1 MKLLTTIIGYAK
13 RFFAW
18 EYWPYLIALL
28 ALVPIILVII
38 YFIRKRRAKGDRKK
52 TTPPEGE
59 KKKKEEE
66 GIPVSSLAKAW
77 KGFLKEIPW
86 ELRRSIMVYEHFV
99 VLGEAGAGKSALID
113 NYTDWQGH
121 ARQFYPS
128 YTTNPLLQIYL
139 GSKVLVQEL
148 SASLLN
154 DTSENARR
162 ALLKLWKPLFR
173 RKAPT
178 VVVIVN
184 GAALQTEEPEYLEYL
199 KQKAQIIRG
208 KINLLSRIR
217 RKPIKVR
224 IALTYMDQYEG
235 FYEFS
240 QFLSQNNIPLKFAF
254 SSTSDLSDIT
264 GCLEPYE
271 EHLTRA
277 LTTLPADKYLKMITF
292 IRQSPKLFQYLSM
305 FIKFL
310 QSPDPL
316 SLGPEVTEL
325 YLTSQMDEKTPV
337 LNPFAPSI
345 TAKELKEFDPLFKHR
360 VAAAAVCVAGL
371 MFLSATY
378 IYERHLIMERYRL
391 LSILEASP
399 PAQYDQRMHALLPA
413 TYVQEH
419 AIMKILPDFFSHAN
433 QEITRRCIDNIR
445 KFYLY
450 PALDR
455 FSMHAATPEGEA
467 AGHGKKINIIEERGQ
482 KFDDAQDK
490 MLYLLALFYATKE
503 NELGSLI
510 RDNLTRWAQVLT
522 MSEIMI
528 GDYVYNNE
536 SSRPV
541 FLDAKKFSSR
551 ETKRVSDDPRA
562 WMAHFGDISR
572 LCQQPVLTTAEF
584 DKVQKNNDRFLEV
597 IRRIEFYDIAA
608 RISELLKKESSL
620 GISLELIAKQDAPIK
635 QESVKNFLKF
645 IKNSSMNYPE
655 VTNELKLP
663 GLFEHLKN
671 MINYKGIE
679 SEKDLQ
685 FQILFG
691 NEEFK
696 ISAQQWTDLLN
707 RSRVTLFLRDFIS
720 RNKRQ
725 DGLLFFTGDKEF
737 EDLIMNVSND
747 GRFLFTG
754 HARVDGRFT
763 KEALERKV
771 KPLLADLP
779 ALIENSP
786 IPQKD
791 KIYFSNFL
799 FKETEIYGRRYAQ
812 YYRKYYMEFDI
823 KASSPGALR
832 YVLSQMV
839 SPSSPF
845 MEVLLTMRDNTQIDP
860 GTNVYLRSLSSKLAE
875 FDFLRRLMGEQKGTF
890 PELEKYKAL
899 LDQMQMDMQDQAPAV
914 KKDKDESCAVLKG
927 RLTPLGRISFSI
939 FRGEQDSYV
948 NLVKL
953 WLNSVGIPTPWQDIF
968 LAPVWQAYFLGMTEL
983 ETDIGKVWTEL
994 RQNDILPLHNKF
1006 PFDIASRED
1015 VTIETL
1021 RNATHP
1027 SGHFWQTFQRMLAPF
1042 CIEEGGQWRRRGG
1055 PYDYPR
1061 LPSNMIPTVNGM
1073 ARLSSILWDKEGKE
1087 RPFEFMIK
1095 TSPLPQARAYE
1106 PVAVLAFLQ
1115 VGETSV
1121 FGFNQQ
1127 PSWKKIK
1134 FSWHI
1139 PSKVSVGAEFAVQ
1152 KRASRIKSAIEIP
1165 SSYWSFYRLLLKT
1178 EEYAVVSKFYDS
1190 TRGAKSAGSFYGAGE
1205 GRSAKATRML
1215 TWVIDTPA
1223 TEIES
1228 RAIDIKFA
1236 IQNDPWALFKLPR

>member
-1 MKLLTTIIGYAK
+1 MSLLTTIIGYAK

-18 EYWPYLIALL
+18 EYWPYLIAIL
-28 ALVPIILVII
+28 ALVPIILALV
-38 YFIRKRRAKGDRKK
+38 YFIKKRRGKGD
-52 TTPPEGE
+52 
-59 KKKKEEE
+59 KKKKAIPESEKEKKEE

-148 SASLLN
+148 PAALLN

-224 IALTYMDQYEG
+224 IALTCMDQYEG
-235 FYEFS
+235 FLEFS
-240 QFLSQNNIPLKFAF
+240 QFLTQNNVPLKFAF
-254 SSTSDLSDIT
+254 SSTSDFADLT

-277 LTTLPADKYLKMITF
+277 LTTLPADKYLKAITF
-292 IRQSPKLFQYLSM
+292 MRQAPKLFQYLSM

-325 YLTSQMDEKTPV
+325 YLTSQMDEKAPV

-360 VAAAAVCVAGL
+360 VAAAAMGLAGL
-371 MFLSATY
+371 VFLSAAY
-378 IYERHLIMERYRL
+378 MYERHLIAERYRL
-391 LSILEASP
+391 LSIVEASP
-399 PAQYDQRMHALLPA
+399 PVRYDQRMHALLPA
-413 TYVQEH
+413 TYKQEH
-419 AIMKILPDFFSHAN
+419 ALMKIMPNFFSHVN
-433 QEITRRCIDNIR
+433 EEITRRCIDNIR

-450 PALDR
+450 PALER

-467 AGHGKKINIIEERGQ
+467 AGHGKKISVLEQRSQ
-482 KFDDAQDK
+482 KFEDAHDK
-490 MLYLLALFYATKE
+490 ILYLLALVYATKD

-510 RDNLTRWAQVLT
+510 RDNCTRWSQILN
-522 MSEIMI
+522 MSETMI
-528 GDYVYNNE
+528 GDYVHNNE

-541 FLDAKKFSSR
+541 FLDVKKFSYRQPS
-551 ETKRVSDDPRA
+551 SAADDPRA
-562 WMAHFGDISR
+562 WMTHFGDISR
-572 LCQQPVLTTAEF
+572 LCQQPVLTAAEF

-597 IRRIEFYDIAA
+597 IRQIEFYELTA
-608 RISELLKKESSL
+608 RISDLLKKESTL
-620 GISLELIAKQDAPIK
+620 GISMELIAKQDAPIN

-663 GLFEHLKN
+663 GLYENLKS
-671 MINYKGIE
+671 MINYKGLE
-679 SEKDLQ
+679 GETDLQ

-691 NEEFK
+691 KEEFK

-707 RSRVTLFLRDFIS
+707 RSRMTLFLRDFIS

-725 DGLLFFTGDKEF
+725 EGLLFFAGDKEF
-737 EDLIMNVSND
+737 DDLIMNVSND

-754 HARVDGRFT
+754 HARIDGRFT
-763 KEALERKV
+763 REALERRV
-771 KPLLADLP
+771 KPILTDIP
-779 ALIENSP
+779 ALIESLP

-791 KIYFSNFL
+791 KSYFSNLL
-799 FKETEIYGRRYAQ
+799 FKEVEIYGRRYAQ

-823 KASSPGALR
+823 KAGSPGALR

-860 GTNVYLRSLSSKLAE
+860 GTNVYLRSLSLKLAE

-899 LDQMQMDMQDQAPAV
+899 LDQMQMDMQDQTPAA
-914 KKDKDESCAVLKG
+914 KKDKDDSCAVLKS
-927 RLTPLGRISFSI
+927 RLTPLGRISFAI

-953 WLNSVGIPTPWQDIF
+953 WLNSVGIPTQWQDIF

-983 ETDIGKVWTEL
+983 ETNIGKVWMEL
-994 RQNDILPLHNKF
+994 RQNDILTLHNKF

-1042 CIEEGGQWRRRGG
+1042 CIEEEGQWRRRGG

-1061 LPSNMIPTVNGM
+1061 LPSNMIPTINGM
-1073 ARLSSILWDKEGKE
+1073 ARLSNILWDKEGKE

-1115 VGETSV
+1115 VGETSM

-1127 PSWKKIK
+1127 PSWKKMK
-1134 FSWHI
+1134 FSWHN

-1152 KRASRIKSAIEIP
+1152 KRSSRIKSAIEIP

-1190 TRGAKSAGSFYGAGE
+1190 TKGAKSAGIFYGAGE
-1205 GRSAKATRML
+1205 GRSAKTTRML

-1223 TEIES
+1223 TEVES
-1228 RAIDIKFA
+1228 RPIDIKFA

>member
-1 MKLLTTIIGYAK
+1 MSLLTTIIGYAK

-18 EYWPYLIALL
+18 EYWPYLIAIL
-28 ALVPIILVII
+28 ALIPVILVII
-38 YFIRKRRAKGDRKK
+38 YLIRKRRAKGDKKK

-59 KKKKEEE
+59 KEKKEE
-66 GIPVSSLAKAW
+66 GIPVSGLAKVW

-99 VLGEAGAGKSALID
+99 VFGEAGAGKSALID

-148 SASLLN
+148 SSSLLN

-178 VVVIVN
+178 VVVIVS

-208 KINLLSRIR
+208 KINLLSRIC

-224 IALTYMDQYEG
+224 IALTYMDQFEG

-240 QFLSQNNIPLKFAF
+240 QFLSQSNIPLKFSF
-254 SSTSDLSDIT
+254 SSTGDLSDLT

-277 LTTLPADKYLKMITF
+277 LTTLPADKYLKMMTF
-292 IRQSPKLFQYLSM
+292 MRHAPRLFQYLSM
-305 FIKFL
+305 FVKFF

-325 YLTSQMDEKTPV
+325 YLTSQMDVKTPV

-360 VAAAAVCVAGL
+360 VAAAAVCVAGIVL
-371 MFLSATY
+371 LSAAY
-378 IYERHLIMERYRL
+378 IYERNLIVERYRL

-399 PAQYDQRMHALLPA
+399 PARYDQRMHALLPA
-413 TYVQEH
+413 TFEQKH
-419 AIMKILPDFFSHAN
+419 AMMKMLPDFFPHAN
-433 QEITRRCIDNIR
+433 KEITRRCIDNIR

-455 FSMHAATPEGEA
+455 FSMHAVTPEGEA
-467 AGHGKKINIIEERGQ
+467 AGHGKKINIIDERGQ
-482 KFDDAQDK
+482 KFDDGQDK
-490 MLYLLALFYATKE
+490 MLYLLALFYATRD
-503 NELGSLI
+503 NELGSLVQ
-510 RDNLTRWAQVLT
+510 DNLTRWSQVLN

-528 GDYVYNNE
+528 GDYVQNNE

-541 FLDAKKFSSR
+541 FLDVKKFSYR

-572 LCQQPVLTTAEF
+572 LCQQPVLTAAEF
-584 DKVQKNNDRFLEV
+584 DKVQKNNGRFLEV
-597 IRRIEFYDIAA
+597 IQRIEFYDLAA
-608 RISELLKKESSL
+608 RISDLLKKESPL
-620 GISLELIAKQDAPIK
+620 GISLELIATQDAPIK

-645 IKNSSMNYPE
+645 VKNSSMNYPE

-663 GLFEHLKN
+663 GMYEHLKN
-671 MINYKGIE
+671 MINDKGLE

-691 NEEFK
+691 KEEFK
-696 ISAQQWTDLLN
+696 ISAQQWTDLMN
-707 RSRVTLFLRDFIS
+707 RSRITLFLRDFIS

-763 KEALERKV
+763 KEALEKRV
-771 KPLLADLP
+771 KPVLTDLP
-779 ALIENSP
+779 ALIENLP

-791 KIYFSNFL
+791 KSYFSNFL

-812 YYRKYYMEFDI
+812 YYRKYYMEFDV
-823 KASSPGALR
+823 KAGSPGALR

-839 SPSSPF
+839 LPSSPF
-845 MEVLLTMRDNTQIDP
+845 MEVLLTMRDNTQIDS
-860 GTNVYLRSLSSKLAE
+860 GTNVYLRSLSLKLAE
-875 FDFLRRLMGEQKGTF
+875 FEFLRRLMGEQKGTF

-899 LDQMQMDMQDQAPAV
+899 LDQMQMDMQDQAFAA
-914 KKDKDESCAVLKG
+914 KKDKDESCAVLKS

-953 WLNSVGIPTPWQDIF
+953 WLNSVGIPAPWQDVF
-968 LAPVWQAYFLGMTEL
+968 LAPVWQAYFLGMADV
-983 ETDIGKVWTEL
+983 ETGIGKLWTEL
-994 RQNDILPLHNKF
+994 RQNDILPLYNKF
-1006 PFDIASRED
+1006 PFDISSRDD

-1027 SGHFWQTFQRMLAPF
+1027 HGHFWQTFQKMLAPF
-1042 CIEEGGQWRRRGG
+1042 CSEEGGQWRRRGG

-1061 LPSNMIPTVNGM
+1061 LPATMISTVNGM
-1073 ARLSSILWDKEGKE
+1073 ARLSATLWDKEGKE

-1095 TSPLPQARAYE
+1095 TNPLPQARSYE
-1106 PVAVLAFLQ
+1106 PVAVLSYLQ

-1127 PSWKKIK
+1127 PSWKKMK
-1134 FSWHI
+1134 FSWHN
-1139 PSKVSVGAEFAVQ
+1139 PSKASVGAEFAVQ
-1152 KRASRIKSAIEIP
+1152 KRSSRIKSAIEIP
-1165 SSYWSFYRLLLKT
+1165 SSYWSFYHLLLKT
-1178 EEYAVVSKFYDS
+1178 EEYAVVSKFYDA
-1190 TRGAKSAGSFYGAGE
+1190 TKGPKSAWSFYGPGE
-1205 GRSAKATRML
+1205 GRSAKATRIL

-1223 TEIES
+1223 TEVES
-1228 RAIDIKFA
+1228 RPIDIKFA

>member
-18 EYWPYLIALL
+18 EYWPYLIAIL
-28 ALVPIILVII
+28 ALITLILGII
-38 YFIRKRRAKGDRKK
+38 YLIRKRRAKGDKKK

-59 KKKKEEE
+59 KEKKKEE

-77 KGFLKEIPW
+77 KGFLKAIPW
-86 ELRRSIMVYEHFV
+86 DLRRSIMVYEHFV
-99 VLGEAGAGKSALID
+99 VFGEAGAGKSALID

-148 SASLLN
+148 SASLLV

-178 VVVIVN
+178 VVVVVN
-184 GAALQTEEPEYLEYL
+184 GAALQAEEPEYLEYL
-199 KQKAQIIRG
+199 KQRAQIIRG
-208 KINLLSRIR
+208 KVNLLSRIC

-224 IALTYMDQYEG
+224 IALTYMDQFEG
-235 FYEFS
+235 FFEFS
-240 QFLSQNNIPLKFAF
+240 QFLSQSNIPLKFAF
-254 SSTSDLSDIT
+254 SSTSDLSDLT

-271 EHLTRA
+271 EHLARA
-277 LTTLPADKYLKMITF
+277 LTTLPADKYLKVIGFM
-292 IRQSPKLFQYLSM
+292 RQAPSLFQYLST
-305 FIKFL
+305 FVKFL

-325 YLTSQMDEKTPV
+325 YLTSQMDEKTSAQ
-337 LNPFAPSI
+337 NPFAPSI

-371 MFLSATY
+371 VFLSATY
-378 IYERHLIMERYRL
+378 IYERHLIAERYRL

-399 PAQYDQRMHALLPA
+399 PSQYDQRLHALLPE
-413 TYVQEH
+413 TYMQEH
-419 AIMKILPDFFSHAN
+419 ALMRILPDFFSHAN

-455 FSMHAATPEGEA
+455 FSMHAVTPEGEA
-467 AGHGKKINIIEERGQ
+467 AGHGKKINVIEERGQ
-482 KFDDAQDK
+482 KIEDGQDK
-490 MLYLLALFYATKE
+490 ILYLLALFYATKD

-510 RDNLTRWAQVLT
+510 SDNLTRWSQVLN
-522 MSEIMI
+522 MSETMI
-528 GDYVYNNE
+528 KDYVHNNE

-541 FLDAKKFSSR
+541 FLDVKKFSYRPTRSAA
-551 ETKRVSDDPRA
+551 DDPRA
-562 WMAHFGDISR
+562 WMTHFGDISR
-572 LCQQPVLTTAEF
+572 LCQQPVLTIAEF
-584 DKVQKNNDRFLEV
+584 DNVQKNNDRFLEV
-597 IRRIEFYDIAA
+597 VRRIEFYDLAA
-608 RISELLKKESSL
+608 RISQLLKKESPL
-620 GISLELIAKQDAPIK
+620 GISHEVSAVQDAPSK

-645 IKNSSMNYPE
+645 IKNTGMNYPE

-663 GLFEHLKN
+663 GLYEHLKN
-671 MINYKGIE
+671 MIHYKGLE
-679 SEKDLQ
+679 SDKDLQ
-685 FQILFG
+685 FQIMFG
-691 NEEFK
+691 NEEFT

-707 RSRVTLFLRDFIS
+707 RSRITLFLRDFIG

-754 HARVDGRFT
+754 HARIDGRFT
-763 KEALERKV
+763 KEALERRL
-771 KPLLADLP
+771 KPVLTDLP
-779 ALIENSP
+779 ALIESLS

-791 KIYFSNFL
+791 KSYFSNFL

-823 KASSPGALR
+823 KAGSPGALR
-832 YVLSQMV
+832 YVLSQMI

-845 MEVLLTMRDNTQIDP
+845 MEVLLAMRDNTQIDP
-860 GTNVYLRSLSSKLAE
+860 GTNVYLRTLSQKLAE

-890 PELEKYKAL
+890 PELEKYKTL
-899 LDQMQMDMQDQAPAV
+899 LDQMQMDMQDQAPAA
-914 KKDKDESCAVLKG
+914 KKDKDESCAVLKS
-927 RLTPLGRISFSI
+927 RLTPLGRISFAI
-939 FRGEQDSYV
+939 YRGEQDSYV

-953 WLNSVGIPTPWQDIF
+953 WLNSVGIPAPWQDVF
-968 LAPVWQAYFLGMTEL
+968 LAPVWQAYFLGMADV
-983 ETDIGKVWTEL
+983 ETCIGKLWTEL
-994 RQNDILPLHNKF
+994 RQHDILPLYNKF
-1006 PFDIASRED
+1006 PFDISSRED

-1027 SGHFWQTFQRMLAPF
+1027 SGHFWQTFQKMLAPF
-1042 CIEEGGQWRRRGG
+1042 CSEEGGQWRRRGG
-1055 PYDYPR
+1055 PYDHPR
-1061 LPSNMIPTVNGM
+1061 LPTNMISTVNGM
-1073 ARLSSILWDKEGKE
+1073 ARLSATLWDKEGKE

-1095 TSPLPQARAYE
+1095 TSPLPQARFYE
-1106 PVAVLAFLQ
+1106 PVAVLSYLQ
-1115 VGETSV
+1115 AGETSV

-1127 PSWKKIK
+1127 PSWKKMK
-1134 FSWHI
+1134 FYWHN
-1139 PSKVSVGAEFAVQ
+1139 PSKASVGAEFAVQ
-1152 KRASRIKSAIEIP
+1152 KRSSRIKSAIEIP
-1165 SSYWSFYRLLLKT
+1165 SSYWSFYHLLLKT
-1178 EEYAVVSKFYDS
+1178 EEYAVVSKFYDAAK
-1190 TRGAKSAGSFYGAGE
+1190 GPKSAWSFYGPGE
-1205 GRSAKATRML
+1205 GRSAKATRIL

-1223 TEIES
+1223 TEVES
-1228 RAIDIKFA
+1228 RPIDIKFV
-1236 IQNDPWALFKLPR
+1236 IQSDPWALFKLPR